1 MRKKR
6 VRRKK
11 KNIRDENARLANRY
25 RVIEKTNFWNVLFAR
40 DNLIKSQTYSH
51 IEKCGQPI
59 VLPPNDQGNR
69 EIGAEN
75 QEIDL
80 CSEQTRVLNQND
92 KKTNKIQANYCR
104 KFGRIKLEEFWI
116 YQQEQMKYC

>member
-1 MRKKR
+1 MVLTQSEKKKSG
-6 VRRKK
+6 KK
-11 KNIRDENARLANRY
+11 EKNIRDENARLANKY

-40 DNLIKSQTYSH
+40 DNLMKSQTYSH

-75 QEIDL
+75 REIDL
-80 CSEQTRVLNQND
+80 CSKQTRVLYQNS
-92 KKTNKIQANYCR
+92 KKK
-104 KFGRIKLEEFWI
+104 
-116 YQQEQMKYC
+116 

>member
-1 MRKKR
+1 MVLTESEKKEWEERKKH
-6 VRRKK
+6 
-11 KNIRDENARLANRY
+11 RDENARLANRY

-51 IEKCGQPI
+51 IEKCGQSI

-75 QEIDL
+75 REIDL
-80 CSEQTRVLNQND
+80 CSKQTRVLYQNS
-92 KKTNKIQANYCR
+92 KKK
-104 KFGRIKLEEFWI
+104 
-116 YQQEQMKYC
+116 